1 MQEQPTPQRSAR
13 HDDRRDR
20 PRRTSLLVLL
30 VAFLLVVTGAVAVSS
45 YYRGC
50 GNAPGG
56 RPKDVSF
63 TVPQGATADRV
74 VADLARAGLIK
85 CGGFVGNLLMRGTG
99 KASDI
104 RAGTYTLTT
113 GTTLDDLVRILSTP
127 PKVVPTVNVLIPPGY
142 RLTQIADTV
151 HSSLGISTKAF
162 LAAAQG
168 GGYSLAP
175 YLPTATS
182 TTEGFLWPETYR
194 FATHGTTPDQVITR
208 LLDQFRI
215 GVKDLPW
222 NKAPGLG
229 MTPYQIVIIASMI
242 EKEAK
247 LDSDRPKI
255 AAVIYNR
262 LAKGMILG
270 IDATVGYI
278 DPDPSNGLT
287 SADLAINS
295 PYNTRLNPGL
305 PPTPIASPGE
315 ASLLAALE
323 PAQVPYLYYVACG
336 TNGGSR
342 FSTNY
347 SQFLRDKAACLG

>member
-13 HDDRRDR
+13 LDARGGR
-20 PRRTSLLVLL
+20 PRKRSLPVLF
-30 VAFLLVVTGAVAVSS
+30 VAFLLVVGGGVAASG
-45 YYRGC
+45 YYHGC
-50 GNAPGG
+50 RNAPGG
-56 RPKDVSF
+56 PGKDVSF

-74 VADLARAGLIK
+74 VADLAEAGLIK

-104 RAGTYTLTT
+104 RAGTYTLRT
-113 GTTLDDLVRILSTP
+113 GMTLDEVVAVLSAP
-127 PKVVPTVNVLIPPGY
+127 QKAVPTVNVLIPPGY
-142 RLTQIADTV
+142 RLTQIADTLQA
-151 HSSLGISTKAF
+151 SLGISTSAF
-162 LAAAQG
+162 LNAAQG
-168 GGYSLAP
+168 GGYSLEP
-175 YLPTATS
+175 YLPAKTPTV
-182 TTEGFLWPETYR
+182 EGFLWPETYR
-194 FATHGTTPDQVITR
+194 FNKHGTTPDDVITR
-208 LLDQFRI
+208 LLDQFRTATQ
-215 GVKDLPW
+215 GLPW
-222 NKAPGLG
+222 AKAKGLG
-229 MTPYQIVIIASMI
+229 MTPYQIVVVASMI

-287 SADLAINS
+287 SSDLAIDS

-315 ASLLAALE
+315 ASLMAALE
-323 PAQVPYLYYVACG
+323 PANVPYLYYVACG
-336 TNGGSR
+336 NQGGSR
-342 FSTNY
+342 FSTDY
-347 SQFLRDKAACLG
+347 AQFLRDKAACLG